1 METLFR
7 RHDQYIA
14 KTPMDIVRETMQDIG
29 WDSRLIAIVGA
40 RGVGKSTLMRQYVK
54 LNFEPYDRSVLY
66 CSLDSVYFST
76 HTVIE
81 LAEGFVAGGGRRLML
96 DEVHKYDGWSR
107 EIKEIYELYPELK
120 IVLSG
125 SSLLHILNADADL
138 SRRCVRY
145 SMYGLSF
152 REFLRF
158 YKGLDF
164 GRCSLETILSDN
176 ARLCAEVNAGCRPL
190 MLFDEYLEYGYYPF
204 YSENASDYHIKIGQV
219 VNFVIDVELPL
230 LRRVDVANL
239 RKIKALVGIIASG
252 VPYELDASKLAKAV
266 GTGRDTVVEY
276 LRHLSDAR
284 IFNLLYSGAKS
295 IGKLTRPDK
304 VYLENSNLLY
314 ALSSETVEIG
324 TARETFAVS
333 QLNNGGC
340 QVEYGRH
347 GGDFMVDGKYTF
359 EVGGKDKGYAQIAGI
374 GNSYILSDDIETPL
388 GNRLPLWLLGF
399 LY

>member
-14 KTPMDIVRETMQDIG
+14 KTPIDIVRETMQDIG

-54 LNFEPYDRSVLY
+54 LNFGPYDRSVLY

-81 LAEGFVAGGGRRLML
+81 LAERFVARGGRRLLL

-125 SSLLHILNADADL
+125 SSLLHILNADANL

-164 GRCSLETILSDN
+164 GRCGLETILSDN

-230 LRRVDVANL
+230 LRRVDVSNL

-276 LRHLSDAR
+276 LRHLSDA
-284 IFNLLYSGAKS
+284 
-295 IGKLTRPDK
+295 RPDK

-374 GNSYILSDDIETPL
+374 GDSYILSDDIETPV

>member
-76 HTVIE
+76 HKVIE
-81 LAEGFVAGGGRRLML
+81 LAEGFVAGGGRRLLL

-125 SSLLHILNADADL
+125 SSLLH
-138 SRRCVRY
+138 
-145 SMYGLSF
+145 

-204 YSENASDYHIKIGQV
+204 YSENSSDYYIKIGQV

-239 RKIKALVGIIASG
+239 RKIKSLVGIIASG

-314 ALSSETVEIG
+314 ALSSEEVEIG

-347 GGDFMVDGKYTF
+347 GGDFIVDGKYTF

-374 GNSYILSDDIETPL
+374 GDSYILSDDIETPV

>member
-1 METLFR
+1 M
-7 RHDQYIA
+7 
-14 KTPMDIVRETMQDIG
+14 
-29 WDSRLIAIVGA
+29 
-40 RGVGKSTLMRQYVK
+40 
-54 LNFEPYDRSVLY
+54 
-66 CSLDSVYFST
+66 
-76 HTVIE
+76 
-81 LAEGFVAGGGRRLML
+81 
-96 DEVHKYDGWSR
+96 
-107 EIKEIYELYPELK
+107 
-120 IVLSG
+120 
-125 SSLLHILNADADL
+125 
-138 SRRCVRY
+138 
-145 SMYGLSF
+145 
-152 REFLRF
+152 
-158 YKGLDF
+158 
-164 GRCSLETILSDN
+164 
-176 ARLCAEVNAGCRPL
+176 
-190 MLFDEYLEYGYYPF
+190 
-204 YSENASDYHIKIGQV
+204 
-219 VNFVIDVELPL
+219 ELPL

-239 RKIKALVGIIASG
+239 RKIKSLVGIIASG

-284 IFNLLYSGAKS
+284 IFNLLYSGARS

-374 GNSYILSDDIETPL
+374 GDSYILSDDIETPV